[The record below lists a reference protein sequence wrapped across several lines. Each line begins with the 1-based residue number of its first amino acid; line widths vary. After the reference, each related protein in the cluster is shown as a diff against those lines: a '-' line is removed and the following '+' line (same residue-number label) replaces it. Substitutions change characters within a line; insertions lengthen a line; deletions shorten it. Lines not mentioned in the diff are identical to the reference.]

1 MGVIAQELQQTLE
14 AVNYKDA
21 GIVQE
26 DNSADKMLS
35 VRYTDLIA
43 PMIKA
48 MQELSAENKELKQ
61 RIEVLENKR

>member
-1 MGVIAQELQQTLE
+1 VTKKCNW
-14 AVNYKDA
+14 AVNYKDG

-26 DNSADKMLS
+26 DETEEILLS

-48 MQELSAENKELKQ
+48 MQEPSVKNKELKQ
-61 RIEVLENKR
+61 RIELLEGRRGNKK